1 MKSLLIA
8 LAPALAL
15 LFAPAPASALAI
27 TNECQADIASLTTLT
42 ENTVFIGDRGLFFQT
57 KMLSD
62 LSKAAAGNVRD
73 ALQAMKDYESDLAGA
88 VDGAVIAPVDA
99 AALHAGAEVVIAC
112 LQAIPK
118 K

>member
-1 MKSLLIA
+1 MKTLIVASLS
-8 LAPALAL
+8 ALAL
-15 LFAPAPASALAI
+15 LFAPAPAFALAI
-27 TNECQADIASLTTLT
+27 TDECRADIASLTTLT

-57 KMLSD
+57 KLLSD

-88 VDGAVIAPVDA
+88 VDNVVIAPVDA
-99 AALHAGAEVVIAC
+99 AALQAGAEVVIAC